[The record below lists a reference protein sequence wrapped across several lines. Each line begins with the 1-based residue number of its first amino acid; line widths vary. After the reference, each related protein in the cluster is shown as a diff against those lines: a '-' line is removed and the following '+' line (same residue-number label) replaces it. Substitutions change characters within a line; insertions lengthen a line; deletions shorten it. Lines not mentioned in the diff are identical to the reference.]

1 MIQET
6 KESISRNIEAT
17 MSDEADND
25 DDIDEQSCN
34 EGIDDANDSRNLNM
48 QASKLRLTRRI
59 MSSKQTSEG
68 YQNLGIFVS
77 HQSRQ
82 AEQQA
87 SYQSL

>member
-68 YQNLGIFVS
+68 HQNLGIFVS

>member
-1 MIQET
+1 
-6 KESISRNIEAT
+6 

-25 DDIDEQSCN
+25 DDIDQSCD

-68 YQNLGIFVS
+68 HQNLGISVS
-77 HQSRQ
+77 HPSRQ

>member
-1 MIQET
+1 
-6 KESISRNIEAT
+6 

-25 DDIDEQSCN
+25 DDIDQSCD

-68 YQNLGIFVS
+68 HQNLGIFVS